1 MQHKE
6 ETIQSQQSQ
15 LDELSGQ
22 IDVKNDE
29 IKILLE
35 RMDQYKQ
42 HKDDQVEKLKASLV
56 KAQGDI
62 KLLVSEH
69 EK

>member
-1 MQHKE
+1 
-6 ETIQSQQSQ
+6 
-15 LDELSGQ
+15 
-22 IDVKNDE
+22 
-29 IKILLE
+29 
-35 RMDQYKQ
+35 MDQYKQ
-42 HKDDQVEKLKASLV
+42 HKDDQVEKLKASLL